1 LDLLDNLDEVTLGR
15 GVTVHYAAMA
25 LKKAGQPVT
34 VETVINYIARK
45 HKLNELAFTPEL
57 IQKSLEGLQNL
68 GFLKLD

>member
-34 VETVINYIARK
+34 VETVINYIANEPKWK
-45 HKLNELAFTPEL
+45 HKLNEAQT
-57 IQKSLEGLQNL
+57 
-68 GFLKLD
+68 